1 MKEKGGGT
9 EYGPSDVHLHSSDVI
24 SHNRA
29 ATAFL
34 FGGVGARSG
43 VTAAMEQ
50 KSGAHALLRVRD
62 GVSAAAAAAGPAGFL
77 GVAGILGTAALI
89 IREL

>member
-1 MKEKGGGT
+1 V
-9 EYGPSDVHLHSSDVI
+9 DVESRDHRTSIYIRQTSSVI
-24 SHNRA
+24 TGA

-34 FGGVGARSG
+34 LVGVGARSG

-50 KSGAHALLRVRD
+50 RSGAHALLRVRD
-62 GVSAAAAAAGPAGFL
+62 GVSAAAAAGPAGFL

>member
-1 MKEKGGGT
+1 MNVESRDHRT
-9 EYGPSDVHLHSSDVI
+9 SIYIRQTSSVI
-24 SHNRA
+24 TGRRLPFS
-29 ATAFL
+29 L
-34 FGGVGARSG
+34 GGVGARSG
-43 VTAAMEQ
+43 VTVAMEQ

-62 GVSAAAAAAGPAGFL
+62 GVSAAGGGGPAGFL